1 MLRKLFNHAL
11 LVLTMYHH
19 GKTVCLQRAVN
30 GKRRSWSPDPWAYT
44 VAPQKCRFATFSIN
58 ILNVQE
64 DQGSIELLIGSR
76 LGTRRRYWHQQVAA
90 SPLQPLPFL
99 PSTPVAF
106 SHGLGDLGRDR
117 AGDDP
122 TIPGFRARGLV
133 FGGDAIFDPDSCHDR
148 GRYGIAM

>member
-64 DQGSIELLIGSR
+64 DQGSIELLIG
-76 LGTRRRYWHQQVAA
+76 
-90 SPLQPLPFL
+90 
-99 PSTPVAF
+99 
-106 SHGLGDLGRDR
+106 GRGWGR
-117 AGDDP
+117 GDDIGISKLQLLRCSHCHFCRRHP
-122 TIPGFRARGLV
+122 LRFLTDLAISGVIAPVTTSPYRDFRHAG
-133 FGGDAIFDPDSCHDR
+133 
-148 GRYGIAM
+148 